1 MKSEEEAD
9 SQESE
14 AYSVPEDTDEESIIA
29 TESDSQ
35 QAVSVTQSDNGVD
48 EAWDSD
54 KPSIGAAGGAE
65 QVYTQGHAEWKR

>member
-9 SQESE
+9 SQESG
-14 AYSVPEDTDEESIIA
+14 AYSIPEDTDEESIIA

-35 QAVSVTQSDNGVD
+35 QAVSVTQNDNGVD

-54 KPSIGAAGGAE
+54 KPSMGATGGAE
-65 QVYTQGHAEWKR
+65 QDYTQGHAE